1 MVIAPAG
8 PDVSVAAPMWSHSV
22 ATGAHE
28 PRYGGRD
35 DRSAHAPKTRGGF
48 MRSRLTAIEGVIET
62 QSSIV
67 LQELK
72 ATTVIP
78 LSQLAVKGSAAN

>member
-1 MVIAPAG
+1 
-8 PDVSVAAPMWSHSV
+8 
-22 ATGAHE
+22 
-28 PRYGGRD
+28 
-35 DRSAHAPKTRGGF
+35 